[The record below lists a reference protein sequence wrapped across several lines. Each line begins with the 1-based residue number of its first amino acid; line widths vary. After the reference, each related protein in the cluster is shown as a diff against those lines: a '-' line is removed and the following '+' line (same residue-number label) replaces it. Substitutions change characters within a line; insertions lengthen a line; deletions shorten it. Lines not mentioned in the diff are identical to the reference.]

1 MLTAAQ
7 QKVKQELEE
16 LKANG
21 QYHRPADEIIPP
33 TKTPTLKKHVFSM
46 IGIGF
51 ILLSFAI
58 FVSRGSS
65 MNQEMFNEFL
75 MKEQEY
81 NQASI
86 QLAATVDVVAVN
98 LDTSNLQQVTKK
110 HTELLMKVK
119 EMPVPPELKAHKQ
132 DFIRVVDQRESI
144 LSSLIGTKKV
154 DQTQMNKFLLELDI
168 KQELA
173 MESLVKAFDQEEIE
187 YLVNDDGTIQYWI
200 NNESYQFSW

>member
-86 QLAATVDVVAVN
+86 QLAATVDAVAVH

-119 EMPVPPELKAHKQ
+119 EMPVPPELKAHKK